1 MPRSVIPELRPEL
14 RPQIGIQAIRPLLDT
29 LRIRGIDTAA
39 LLGEVGLGELD
50 PSNPDARLLL
60 VRLDKLWDRAA
71 ARAGDPDL
79 GLHVA
84 ESVDPGSFGLLSY
97 LGTASATFGEGLRRL
112 LRYFRLLSDG
122 SRYEL
127 AVRDGI
133 ATVTANQDTP
143 FNAAVRQR
151 VEFTISVLFCYAR
164 RLITGDW
171 QVLDVFFE
179 HAPPPDL
186 AEHRRVY
193 GRVPRFA
200 TLHSGFSFDGELLVR
215 PLLTGNPTLAELL
228 ERLAAHLLADLPPVA
243 TLAGALRELC
253 LRDGFEHELT
263 LESAAHRL
271 HLSPRTLQRRLREE
285 GTSHQ
290 EVIDDSRR
298 HLASRMLVQSGLGIA
313 EVAFALGFS
322 EPSGL
327 HRAFK
332 RWTGMTPAEYRR
344 AARSACFQD
353 DRPAS

>member
-1 MPRSVIPELRPEL
+1 MSRMVI
-14 RPQIGIQAIRPLLDT
+14 PQIGIQAIRPLLDT
-29 LRIRGIDTAA
+29 LRIRGIDATA
-39 LLGEVGLGELD
+39 LLGDVGLGDVEPTD
-50 PSNPDARLLL
+50 PDARLPL
-60 VRLDKLWDRAA
+60 VCLDRLWDRAA
-71 ARAGDPDL
+71 ARVADPDL

-84 ESVDPGSFGLLSY
+84 ESVDPSSFGLLSY
-97 LGTASATFGEGLRRL
+97 LGTSSATWGEGLRRL

-122 SRYEL
+122 SRYDL
-127 AVRDGI
+127 SVRDGV
-133 ATVTANQDTP
+133 ATLTASQDTP
-143 FNAAVRQR
+143 FSAPVRQR

-164 RLITGDW
+164 HLITGDW

-186 AEHRRVY
+186 AEHRRLY

-200 TLHSGFSFDGELLVR
+200 TVHSGFSFDGELLVR
-215 PLLTGNPTLAELL
+215 PLVTCNPTLAELL
-228 ERLAAHLLADLPPVA
+228 ERLAARQLADLPPVA
-243 TLAGALRELC
+243 TIAGALRDLC

-263 LESAAHRL
+263 LETAAHRL

-290 EVIDDSRR
+290 EVIDDTRR
-298 HLASRMLVQSGLGIA
+298 QLASRMLVQSGLGIA

-344 AARSACFQD
+344 AALSACLHD
-353 DRPAS
+353 DRL